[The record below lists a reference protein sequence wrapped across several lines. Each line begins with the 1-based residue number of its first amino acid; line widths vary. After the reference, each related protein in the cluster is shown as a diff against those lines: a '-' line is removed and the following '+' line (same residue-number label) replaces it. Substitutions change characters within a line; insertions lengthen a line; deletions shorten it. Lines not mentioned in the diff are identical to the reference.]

1 MTFWGFPVLSSSRAA
16 ILLLLSPFLP
26 PCIETST
33 DSLLDIDA
41 EILELFYTKLSVSWP
56 DDPRR
61 VRLARRIFGV
71 GDDVR
76 SGRSG
81 VRSDNEQ
88 LLIFG
93 QSLLRG
99 VVNDRRD
106 SLVQTC
112 NPKSYQPQTSM
123 RKELVEDC
131 SRVRS

>member
-1 MTFWGFPVLSSSRAA
+1 MLNSSRAA
-16 ILLLLSPFLP
+16 ILLLPSPSLP
-26 PCIETST
+26 PSIETSAN
-33 DSLLDIDA
+33 SLLDIDA

-76 SGRSG
+76 SGCSG

-99 VVNDRRD
+99 VVDDRRD
-106 SLVQTC
+106 SLV
-112 NPKSYQPQTSM
+112 
-123 RKELVEDC
+123 
-131 SRVRS
+131 

>member
-26 PCIETST
+26 PSIETSA
-33 DSLLDIDA
+33 DSLLDVDA
-41 EILELFYTKLSVSWP
+41 EIFELFHAKLCISWP

-61 VRLARRIFGV
+61 VRLARRILGV

-76 SGRSG
+76 SGCSG

-112 NPKSYQPQTSM
+112 NSKSYQPQTSM
-123 RKELVEDC
+123 RK
-131 SRVRS
+131 SW